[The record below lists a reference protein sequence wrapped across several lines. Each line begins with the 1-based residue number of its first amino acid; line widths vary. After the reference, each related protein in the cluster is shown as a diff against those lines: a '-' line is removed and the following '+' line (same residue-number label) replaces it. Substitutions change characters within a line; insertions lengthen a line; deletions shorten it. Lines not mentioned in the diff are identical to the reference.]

1 MSKIIQRLLI
11 FFVGIPVVICF
22 IIPLFLNHLPLQFL
36 ITIFS
41 FMSAWEL
48 HDMLAAKNR
57 TFFKPLIIF
66 LSVLLPVISYLCGL
80 FKINFDIVGI
90 AFTIECLVIF
100 AVEAFTTKDFSE
112 SNIKIANGI
121 FTIAYSGLLP
131 TFISRLTVFDHSIQI
146 ICLFVILVFISDS
159 AAWLIGMLF
168 GKNNRGIIAVSPNK
182 SVAGFIGAY
191 LGTILFAILSKYVF
205 FKDLLGQCSFVKLII
220 LAVVVTT
227 ASIIGD
233 LAESVF
239 KRSCGFKDSGNVI
252 LGRGGALD
260 SIDSMFA
267 AAPFYYII
275 VEFIF

>member
-1 MSKIIQRLLI
+1 
-11 FFVGIPVVICF
+11 
-22 IIPLFLNHLPLQFL
+22 
-36 ITIFS
+36 
-41 FMSAWEL
+41 
-48 HDMLAAKNR
+48 
-57 TFFKPLIIF
+57 
-66 LSVLLPVISYLCGL
+66 
-80 FKINFDIVGI
+80 
-90 AFTIECLVIF
+90 
-100 AVEAFTTKDFSE
+100 
-112 SNIKIANGI
+112 
-121 FTIAYSGLLP
+121 
-131 TFISRLTVFDHSIQI
+131 
-146 ICLFVILVFISDS
+146 
-159 AAWLIGMLF
+159 MLF

>member
-22 IIPLFLNHLPLQFL
+22 IIPRFLNHLPLQFL

-80 FKINFDIVGI
+80 FKISFDIVGI

-131 TFISRLTVFDHSIQI
+131 TFIS
-146 ICLFVILVFISDS
+146 
-159 AAWLIGMLF
+159 
-168 GKNNRGIIAVSPNK
+168 AVSP
-182 SVAGFIGAY
+182 
-191 LGTILFAILSKYVF
+191 
-205 FKDLLGQCSFVKLII
+205 
-220 LAVVVTT
+220 T
-227 ASIIGD
+227 A
-233 LAESVF
+233 
-239 KRSCGFKDSGNVI
+239 N
-252 LGRGGALD
+252 
-260 SIDSMFA
+260 
-267 AAPFYYII
+267 
-275 VEFIF
+275 

>member
-1 MSKIIQRLLI
+1 
-11 FFVGIPVVICF
+11 
-22 IIPLFLNHLPLQFL
+22 
-36 ITIFS
+36 
-41 FMSAWEL
+41 
-48 HDMLAAKNR
+48 MLAAKNR

-168 GKNNRGIIAVSPNK
+168 GKNNRGIIAVSPKK
-182 SVAGFIGAY
+182 S
-191 LGTILFAILSKYVF
+191 
-205 FKDLLGQCSFVKLII
+205 
-220 LAVVVTT
+220 
-227 ASIIGD
+227 
-233 LAESVF
+233 
-239 KRSCGFKDSGNVI
+239 
-252 LGRGGALD
+252 
-260 SIDSMFA
+260 
-267 AAPFYYII
+267 
-275 VEFIF
+275 